1 MTHIMRQLLPL
12 HYDTG
17 RSWWSGHTP
26 KGKGNRVHFHSEA
39 IPVSSHLKNRCI
51 SKWEAIAK
59 RTDLGGWERNITSLG
74 LDLEVPVFTRVLLLL
89 WTKESIHHMGTKSKR
104 GTWPCPESWEAAG
117 QVRIRTPG
125 SVSQTSSTP
134 GTFLISLCYPWNLA
148 QSVSFVLRQS
158 EKKT

>member
-1 MTHIMRQLLPL
+1 MILGGVGDQVIPPRARE
-12 HYDTG
+12 TG
-17 RSWWSGHTP
+17 
-26 KGKGNRVHFHSEA
+26 FHSEA

-59 RTDLGGWERNITSLG
+59 RTDLGGWERNITALG
-74 LDLEVPVFTRVLLLL
+74 LDLEVPVFTRVLFLL
-89 WTKESIHHMGTKSKR
+89 WTKESTHHMGTKSKM
-104 GTWPCPESWEAAG
+104 GTWPCPEPWEAAG
-117 QVRIRTPG
+117 QVRIRTLG

-134 GTFLISLCYPWNLA
+134 GTFLISLRYPWNLA